1 VIAVPPLYPGAVNGT
16 LAVVLLKVTVPIV
29 GVPETVVGVI
39 LLLGELDVPVPALFV
54 ADTVKV

>member
-29 GVPETVVGVI
+29 GAPGIVVGVM
-39 LLLGELDVPVPALFV
+39 LLLGELDAPAPALLV
-54 ADTVKV
+54 ADTVNV